1 MKYIELLALAKK
13 HDINIVKLSIA
24 YELECILNE
33 QLDEEHFE
41 ELCEQVY
48 DIYLSIDTYDVNL
61 ICRAVLD
68 AFTDEEVKELLINEY
83 DEDLEEYVR
92 QTICNKEW
100 Y

>member
-13 HDINIVKLSIA
+13 HDINIVKLTIA
-24 YELECILNE
+24 YELECILAE
-33 QLDEEHFE
+33 ELDEEQFE

-48 DIYLSIDTYDVNL
+48 DIYLSIDTYDLNAV
-61 ICRAVLD
+61 CKAVLD
-68 AFTDEEVKELLINEY
+68 AFTDEYEKETLENEY
-83 DEDLEEYVR
+83 DNDLEEYVR